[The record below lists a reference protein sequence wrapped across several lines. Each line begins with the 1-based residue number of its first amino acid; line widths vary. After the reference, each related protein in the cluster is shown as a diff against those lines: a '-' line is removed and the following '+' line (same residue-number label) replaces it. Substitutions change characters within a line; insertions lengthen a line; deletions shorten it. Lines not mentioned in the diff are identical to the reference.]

1 MPQNKFFFIKESI
14 KESYKIILIFNIEIF
29 NVEKFNI
36 EKK

>member
-1 MPQNKFFFIKESI
+1 MPQNKLFFII

-36 EKK
+36 EEK